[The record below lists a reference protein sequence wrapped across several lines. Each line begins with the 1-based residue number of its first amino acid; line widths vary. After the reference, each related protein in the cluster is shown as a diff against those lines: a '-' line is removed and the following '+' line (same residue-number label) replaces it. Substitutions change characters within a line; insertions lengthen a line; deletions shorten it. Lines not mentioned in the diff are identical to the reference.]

1 MDERWMGEVD
11 STLRDHERRHE
22 QMESAMGRVLE
33 SITRMTT
40 QISFWAK
47 IATVAMTLTITVI
60 AGVLVWILTG
70 GPK

>member
-1 MDERWMGEVD
+1 MGDVD

-47 IATVAMTLTITVI
+47 IATIAVTLAI
-60 AGVLVWILTG
+60 GVLSGVTVWILTG